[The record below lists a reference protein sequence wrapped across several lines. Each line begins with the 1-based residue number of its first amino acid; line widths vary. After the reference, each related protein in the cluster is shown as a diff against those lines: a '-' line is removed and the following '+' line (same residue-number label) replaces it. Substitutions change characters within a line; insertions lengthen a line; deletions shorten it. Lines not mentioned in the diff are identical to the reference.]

1 MWKARSLITDST
13 LLTLRPLGV
22 GASEDGIMKRFD
34 VELAVG
40 LFVIAGVLALGYLSI
55 KLGKMEVVGGK
66 GYEVYALFSNSGG
79 LKAGSAIIIAGVDV
93 GRVKSIGL
101 ENYQARVVLDL
112 PENVKL
118 QEDAIASIKTRGLIG
133 EKYIEIT
140 PGGSGKMI
148 KPGGRIRETQPAID
162 LEELISK
169 FVFGK
174 I

>member
-1 MWKARSLITDST
+1 MKKFDLE
-13 LLTLRPLGV
+13 LT
-22 GASEDGIMKRFD
+22 
-34 VELAVG
+34 VG
-40 LFVIAGVLALGYLSI
+40 LFIIAGIICMGYLSI
-55 KLGKMEVVGGK
+55 KLGKMEIMGQR

-79 LKAGSAIIIAGVDV
+79 IKSGSPVVIAGVEV
-93 GRVKSIGL
+93 GRVKRIVL
-101 ENYQARVVLDL
+101 DNYQARLVLNL

-140 PGGSGKMI
+140 PGGSEKII
-148 KPGGRIRETQPAID
+148 KPGGRIRETQPAVD
-162 LEELISK
+162 LEELISN